1 MEQQK
6 KTIGQLRAPES
17 SLSEDQK
24 ATLDDMP
31 DSAVEY
37 IFSLSPSTIVKTET
51 MQFRRINESGVTLI
65 EFSNDQI
72 FEAIDY
78 LEYLMVNGYRPFIAN
93 YKETPQ

>member
-1 MEQQK
+1 MEK
-6 KTIGQLRAPES
+6 KTLGHKAPES
-17 SLSEDQK
+17 SLTEDQK

-51 MQFRRINESGVTLI
+51 MQFRRVTESGVTLI

-78 LEYLMVNGYRPFIAN
+78 LEYLMVNGYRTPVPN
-93 YKETPQ
+93 YEERYK

>member
-1 MEQQK
+1 MKQQK
-6 KTIGQLRAPES
+6 ETAVIAPES
-17 SLSEDQK
+17 SLTEDQK

-51 MQFRRINESGVTLI
+51 MQFRRVTEFGVSLI

-78 LEYLMVNGYRPFIAN
+78 LEYLMMNDYRKPVPNF
-93 YKETPQ
+93 KETPK